1 MILIKMKTWKDVV
14 SKGEGR
20 EIGVRDVDGD
30 KGEEVGEGE
39 QKEGEQPGKVQVILI
54 SIWYF
59 GFNPL
64 IVGGIRI
71 GQTERK

>member
-1 MILIKMKTWKDVV
+1 MKTWKDVV
-14 SKGEGR
+14 SKGKGR

-39 QKEGEQPGKVQVILI
+39 QEEGEQPGKVQVILI
-54 SIWYF
+54 NIWYLR
-59 GFNPL
+59 FNSL
-64 IVGGIRI
+64 IVGGK